1 MRRRPV
7 CILCLLLVVFLCV
20 TDWLGF
26 SLIRG
31 NPLPESVQTWIKKHP
46 ESTICG
52 EVVRCQENEEFQ
64 SVYLKDTYLIYNSEK
79 VSIDN
84 VRVYLKENNKNKKL
98 LAGSLILVSGK
109 LEEVPEPGNPGEFD
123 SRQYYACRHIYYVMK
138 KGKVEKQSRN
148 HSAYGQFLIG
158 MKQKFAGILEKV
170 CGNEAGAFEAI
181 VLGDKSNLDVELKM
195 RYQMAGI
202 IHILA
207 ISGLHISLLGMG
219 LYNILK
225 KIGLGI
231 RPAGLLALVIMLQYG
246 LMTGGTVST
255 MRAVCMF
262 LLSVGAKIAGRIYDM
277 PTGMAAS
284 AILILVE
291 NPAYLLD
298 GGFLMSFGSVIG
310 IGCVWPLITEV
321 MDREEKSQWK
331 TEDKGVRVLLEST
344 GKSLWK
350 SFLASGTV
358 LLTTLPVVLWFY
370 GEVSVLGIFLN
381 LLVLPTVGVVL
392 GSGTAGALMGLFSD
406 RGAFLTVIPGRIILK
421 GYEFLAALAGK
432 LPFCTWVGG
441 KPQVWQIVGYYVI
454 LAVAVWIYRRAAQV
468 CVDND
473 SFWLWKRGF
482 DLYKKKISG
491 KRVQILQKSG
501 VNKCHKRYKRQ
512 NQCKETVMKI
522 RGIRGICVVT
532 VCLGILLIGYKPRE
546 DFRIACLDVGQGD
559 GIVIEIENQRN
570 ILIDGGSTNKS
581 ALGQY
586 QLLPYLKSR
595 GISRLDGIYISHT
608 DEDHISGVRQLL
620 EYIGK
625 GLTVLRVEKLI
636 LPDWQNVQDNKNYQE
651 LIQLAEAAGTRV
663 LYAKAGDRVRYGQI
677 SLEVLW
683 PLLGATGTEVNE
695 DAMVMEMTSGDFKGI
710 FTGDIGKETEEKL
723 LQNGWLE
730 NVDFLKVAHHGSKY
744 STGQEFL
751 DIVRPELAVIS
762 CSSTNTYGHPSP
774 DTLRRLKN
782 SGSKVLITK
791 DTGAVMIYRKHK
803 HIFTKCYRQNFNQIK

>member
-64 SVYLKDTYLIYNSEK
+64 FVYLKDTYLIYNSEK

-512 NQCKETVMKI
+512 NQCKEAVMKI

-559 GIVIEIENQRN
+559 GIVIEIENQWN

-791 DTGAVMIYRKHK
+791 DAGAVMIYRKHK

>member
-344 GKSLWK
+344 GKLLWK

-512 NQCKETVMKI
+512 NQCKEAVMKI

-559 GIVIEIENQRN
+559 GIVIEIENQWN

-791 DTGAVMIYRKHK
+791 DAGAVMIYRKHK

>member
-1 MRRRPV
+1 MRRRLV

-231 RPAGLLALVIMLQYG
+231 RPAGLMALVIMLQYG

-310 IGCVWPLITEV
+310 IRCVWPLITEV

-512 NQCKETVMKI
+512 NQCKEAVMKI

-559 GIVIEIENQRN
+559 GIVIEIENQWN

-730 NVDFLKVAHHGSKY
+730 DVDFLKVAHHGSKY

-791 DTGAVMIYRKHK
+791 DAGAVMIYRKHK

>member
-559 GIVIEIENQRN
+559 GIVIEIENQWN

-791 DTGAVMIYRKHK
+791 DTGTVMIYRKHK

>member
-26 SLIRG
+26 SLIQG
-31 NPLPESVQTWIKKHP
+31 NPLPQSVQTWIKKHP

-52 EVVRCQENEEFQ
+52 EVVRCQENEDFQ
-64 SVYLKDTYLIYNSEK
+64 SVYLKNTYLIYNSEK

-109 LEEVPEPGNPGEFD
+109 LEEIQESGNPGEFD
-123 SRQYYACRHIYYVMK
+123 SRQYYTCRHIYYVMK

-148 HSAYGQFLIG
+148 HSAYGQFLID
-158 MKQKFAGILEKV
+158 MQQKFAGILENA

-181 VLGDKSNLDVELKM
+181 VLGDKSNLDAELKM

-225 KIGLGI
+225 RIGLGI
-231 RPAGLLALVIMLQYG
+231 WPAGLLALAIMLQYG
-246 LMTGGTVST
+246 MMTGGTVST

-277 PTGMAAS
+277 PTGMAVS
-284 AILILVE
+284 AILILME

-298 GGFLMSFGSVIG
+298 GGFLLSFGSVTG
-310 IGCVWPLITEV
+310 IGCVWPLISEV
-321 MDREEKSQWK
+321 MDREEKSRWK
-331 TEDKGVRVLLEST
+331 TESKGVKEFLKST
-344 GKSLWK
+344 EKSLWK

-358 LLTTLPVVLWFY
+358 QLTTLPVVLWFY

-381 LLVLPTVGVVL
+381 LLVLPTVGIVL
-392 GSGTAGALMGLFSD
+392 GSGTTGAFVGLFSS
-406 RGAFLTVIPGRIILK
+406 RGAFLAALPGRIILK
-421 GYEFLAALAGK
+421 SYEFLAELAGK
-432 LPFCTWVGG
+432 LPICTWVGG
-441 KPQVWQIVGYYVI
+441 KPQIWQIVGYYVI
-454 LAVAVWIYRRAAQV
+454 LAAGVWIYRQTAQEY
-468 CVDND
+468 VDND
-473 SFWLWKRGF
+473 SFWKRGS
-482 DLYKKKISG
+482 DLYNREVSGKKI
-491 KRVQILQKSG
+491 RILQNSEAHKSQ
-501 VNKCHKRYKRQ
+501 KRHKDV
-512 NQCKETVMKI
+512 VMKI
-522 RGIRGICVVT
+522 WGIRGACVVT

-559 GIVIEIENQRN
+559 GIVIEIENQWN

-586 QLLPYLKSR
+586 QLIPYLKSR
-595 GISRLDGIYISHT
+595 GISKLDGIYISHT
-608 DEDHISGVRQLL
+608 DEDHISGVRQLF

-625 GLTVLRVEKLI
+625 GLTVLRVENLI
-636 LPDWQNVQDNKNYQE
+636 LPEWQNIQDNKNYQE
-651 LIQLAEAAGTRV
+651 LIQLAEIAGTRV
-663 LYAKAGDRVRYGQI
+663 LTARAGDKIKYGQTR
-677 SLEVLW
+677 LEVLW
-683 PLLGATGTEVNE
+683 PPEGADGAEVNE
-695 DAMVMEMTSGDFKGI
+695 DAMVLEMTSGDFKGI

-723 LQNGWLE
+723 LQNGVLE
-730 NVDFLKVAHHGSKY
+730 DVDFLKVAHHGSKY
-744 STGQEFL
+744 STGEEFL
-751 DIVRPELAVIS
+751 ETVKPELAVVS
-762 CSSTNTYGHPSP
+762 CSATNTYGHPSP
-774 DTLRRLKN
+774 DTLQRLKET
-782 SGSKVLITK
+782 GAVIKITK
-791 DTGAVMIYRKHK
+791 DDGAVTLRKVREKYKLSTYR
-803 HIFTKCYRQNFNQIK
+803 

>member
-26 SLIRG
+26 SLIQG
-31 NPLPESVQTWIKKHP
+31 NPLPQSVQTWIKKHP

-109 LEEVPEPGNPGEFD
+109 LEEIQESGNPGEFD
-123 SRQYYACRHIYYVMK
+123 SRQYYTCRHIYYVMK

-148 HSAYGQFLIG
+148 HSAYGQFLID
-158 MKQKFAGILEKV
+158 MQQKFAGILENA

-181 VLGDKSNLDVELKM
+181 VLGDKSNLDAELKM

-225 KIGLGI
+225 RIGLGI
-231 RPAGLLALVIMLQYG
+231 WPAGLLALAIMLQYG
-246 LMTGGTVST
+246 MMTGGTVST

-277 PTGMAAS
+277 PTGMAVS
-284 AILILVE
+284 AILILME

-298 GGFLMSFGSVIG
+298 GGFLLSFGSVTG
-310 IGCVWPLITEV
+310 IGCVWPLISEV
-321 MDREEKSQWK
+321 MDREEKSRWK
-331 TEDKGVRVLLEST
+331 TESKGVKEFLKST
-344 GKSLWK
+344 EKSLWK

-358 LLTTLPVVLWFY
+358 QLTTLPVVLWFY

-381 LLVLPTVGVVL
+381 LLVLPTVGIVL
-392 GSGTAGALMGLFSD
+392 GSGTTGAFVGLFSS
-406 RGAFLTVIPGRIILK
+406 RGAFLAALPGRIILK
-421 GYEFLAALAGK
+421 SYEFLAELAGK
-432 LPFCTWVGG
+432 LPICTWVGG
-441 KPQVWQIVGYYVI
+441 KPQIWQIVGYYVI
-454 LAVAVWIYRRAAQV
+454 LAAGVWIYRQTAQEY
-468 CVDND
+468 VDND
-473 SFWLWKRGF
+473 SFWKRGS
-482 DLYKKKISG
+482 DLYNREVSGKKI
-491 KRVQILQKSG
+491 RILQNSEAHKSQ
-501 VNKCHKRYKRQ
+501 KRHKDV
-512 NQCKETVMKI
+512 VMKI
-522 RGIRGICVVT
+522 WGIRGACVVT

-559 GIVIEIENQRN
+559 GIVIEIENQWN

-586 QLLPYLKSR
+586 QLIPYLKSR
-595 GISRLDGIYISHT
+595 GISKLDGIYISHT
-608 DEDHISGVRQLL
+608 DEDHISGVRQLF

-625 GLTVLRVEKLI
+625 GLTVLRVENLI
-636 LPDWQNVQDNKNYQE
+636 LPEWQNIQDNKNYQE
-651 LIQLAEAAGTRV
+651 LIQLAEIAGTRV
-663 LYAKAGDRVRYGQI
+663 LTARAGDKIKYGQTR
-677 SLEVLW
+677 LEVLW
-683 PLLGATGTEVNE
+683 PPEGADGAEVNE
-695 DAMVMEMTSGDFKGI
+695 DAMVLEMTSGDFKGI

-723 LQNGWLE
+723 LQNGVLE
-730 NVDFLKVAHHGSKY
+730 DVDFLKVAHHGSKY
-744 STGQEFL
+744 STGEEFL
-751 DIVRPELAVIS
+751 ETVKPELAVVS
-762 CSSTNTYGHPSP
+762 CSATNTYGHPSP
-774 DTLRRLKN
+774 DTLQRLKET
-782 SGSKVLITK
+782 GAVIKITK
-791 DTGAVMIYRKHK
+791 DDGAVTLRKVREKYKLSTYR
-803 HIFTKCYRQNFNQIK
+803 

>member
-26 SLIRG
+26 SMTSG
-31 NPLPESVQTWIKKHP
+31 NPLPEPVQTWIKKHP

-84 VRVYLKENNKNKKL
+84 VRVYLKENNRNKNSKKL

-123 SRQYYACRHIYYVMK
+123 SRQYYACRRIYYVMK

-148 HSAYGQFLIG
+148 HSAYGQFLID
-158 MKQKFAGILEKV
+158 MQQKFAGILEKA

-181 VLGDKSNLDVELKM
+181 VLGDKSNLDAELKM

-231 RPAGLLALVIMLQYG
+231 WPAGLLSLVIMLQYG
-246 LMTGGTVST
+246 MMTGGTVST

-310 IGCVWPLITEV
+310 IGCVWPLIVEV
-321 MDREEKSQWK
+321 MDREEKNQWK
-331 TEDKGVRVLLEST
+331 TEDKGVRVFLKST

-358 LLTTLPVVLWFY
+358 QLTTLPVVLWFY
-370 GEVSVLGIFLN
+370 GEISVLGIFLN

-392 GSGTAGALMGLFSD
+392 GSGTAGALVGLFSG
-406 RGAFLTVIPGRIILK
+406 RGAFLTVVPGRIILK
-421 GYEFLAALAGK
+421 GYEFLAAVAGK
-432 LPFCTWVGG
+432 LSFCTWAGG
-441 KPQVWQIVGYYVI
+441 RPQVCQMVGYYVI
-454 LAVAVWIYRRAAQV
+454 LAVSVWIYRWTAQSG
-468 CVDND
+468 VDND
-473 SFWLWKRGF
+473 SFLKCES
-482 DLYKKKISG
+482 DLYNRKDSG
-491 KRVQILQKSG
+491 KEMQIIQNSG
-501 VNKCHKRYKRQ
+501 VYKSHKRQ
-512 NQCKETVMKI
+512 NRCKYAVMKVW
-522 RGIRGICVVT
+522 GIRGLCAAA

-559 GIVIEIENQRN
+559 GIVIEIENQWN

-608 DEDHISGVRQLL
+608 DEDHISGVRQIL

-625 GLTVLRVEKLI
+625 GLTVLRVENLI
-636 LPDWQNVQDNKNYQE
+636 LPDWQNVQENKNYQE
-651 LIQLAEAAGTRV
+651 LIKLAEAAGTRV
-663 LYAKAGDRVRYGQI
+663 LYAKAGDRIQYGQA

-683 PLLGATGTEVNE
+683 PLSGASGTEVNE

-730 NVDFLKVAHHGSKY
+730 DVDFLKVAHHGSKY

-751 DIVRPELAVIS
+751 DIVKPELAVIS
-762 CSSTNTYGHPSP
+762 CSSMNTYGHPSP
-774 DTLRRLKN
+774 DTLRRLEN

-791 DTGAVMIYRKHK
+791 DAGAVMIYRKHK
-803 HIFTKCYRQNFNQIK
+803 HIFAKTYRKNSDCE

>member
-7 CILCLLLVVFLCV
+7 CILCLLLGVFLCV

-148 HSAYGQFLIG
+148 HSVYGQFLIG

-512 NQCKETVMKI
+512 NQCKEAVMKI

-559 GIVIEIENQRN
+559 GIVIEIENQWN

-791 DTGAVMIYRKHK
+791 DAGAVMIYRKHK

>member
-1 MRRRPV
+1 M

-31 NPLPESVQTWIKKHP
+31 NPLPQSVQTWIKKHP

-52 EVVRCQENEEFQ
+52 EVVRCQENEDFQ

-84 VRVYLKENNKNKKL
+84 VRVYLKENSKSKNSSKL

-109 LEEVPEPGNPGEFD
+109 LEEVQEPGNPGEFD
-123 SRQYYACRHIYYVMK
+123 SRQYYACRRIYYVMK

-148 HSAYGQFLIG
+148 HSAYGQFLID
-158 MKQKFAGILEKV
+158 MQQKFAGILEKA
-170 CGNEAGAFEAI
+170 CGEEAGAFEAI
-181 VLGDKSNLDVELKM
+181 VLGDKSNLDAELKM

-231 RPAGLLALVIMLQYG
+231 WPAGLLALVIMLQYG
-246 LMTGGTVST
+246 MMTGGTVST

-277 PTGMAAS
+277 PTGVAAS

-298 GGFLMSFGSVIG
+298 GGFLLSFGSVIG
-310 IGCVWPLITEV
+310 IGCVWPLISEV
-321 MDREEKSQWK
+321 MDRKVRY
-331 TEDKGVRVLLEST
+331 DKKKENENVGEFLKST

-358 LLTTLPVVLWFY
+358 QLTTLPVVLWFY

-392 GSGTAGALMGLFSD
+392 GSGTVGAIVGLFSG
-406 RGAFLTVIPGRIILK
+406 RGAFLAAVPGRIVLK
-421 GYEFLAALAGK
+421 SYEFLTMQAGRF
-432 LPFCTWVGG
+432 LFCTWVGG
-441 KPQVWQIVGYYVI
+441 KTQVWQIVVYYVI
-454 LAVAVWIYRRAAQV
+454 LAVGVWIYRRIISGG
-468 CVDND
+468 VDNM
-473 SFWLWKRGF
+473 SISENEENSEKNIQKHGF
-482 DLYKKKISG
+482 PGKSLYIW
-491 KRVQILQKSG
+491 
-501 VNKCHKRYKRQ
+501 
-512 NQCKETVMKI
+512 E
-522 RGIRGICVVT
+522 IRGICIAII
-532 VCLGILLIGYKPRE
+532 CLEIWLIGYKPRE

-559 GIVIEIENQRN
+559 GIVIEIENQWN

-595 GISRLDGIYISHT
+595 GICRLDGIYISHT
-608 DEDHISGVRQLL
+608 DEDHISGVRELL

-625 GLTVLRVEKLI
+625 NLTVLRVRNLI
-636 LPDWQNVQDNKNYQE
+636 LPEWENVEDNKNYQE
-651 LIQLAEAAGTRV
+651 LVNLAEAAGIRV
-663 LYAKAGDRVRYGQI
+663 LYAKSGDKIRYGNT

-683 PLLGATGTEVNE
+683 PLSGASGTEVNE
-695 DAMVMEMTSGDFKGI
+695 DAMVLEMTNGNFKGI
-710 FTGDIGKETEEKL
+710 FTGDIGKETEGKL
-723 LQNGWLE
+723 MQNGWLE
-730 NVDFLKVAHHGSKY
+730 DVDFLKVAHHGSKY

-751 DIVRPELAVIS
+751 DTVKPELAVIS
-762 CSSTNTYGHPSP
+762 CSATNTYGHPSP
-774 DTLRRLKN
+774 DTLQRLKE
-782 SGSKVLITK
+782 SGAEIKITK
-791 DTGAVMIYRKHK
+791 DDGAVTLRKVRGKYKVSTYR
-803 HIFTKCYRQNFNQIK
+803 

>member
-123 SRQYYACRHIYYVMK
+123 SRQYYACRHIYYLMK
-138 KGKVEKQSRN
+138 KGKVERQSQN
-148 HSAYGQFLIG
+148 HSVYGQFLIN
-158 MKQKFAGILEKV
+158 MQQKFAGILEKA

-231 RPAGLLALVIMLQYG
+231 WPAGLLALVIMLQYG

-262 LLSVGAKIAGRIYDM
+262 LLSVGAKIAVRIYDM

-321 MDREEKSQWK
+321 MDREMKYERKIENKNVGEFLK
-331 TEDKGVRVLLEST
+331 TI
-344 GKSLWK
+344 GKSIWRA
-350 SFLASGTV
+350 FLASGTIQ
-358 LLTTLPVVLWFY
+358 LTTLPVVLWFY

-381 LLVLPTVGVVL
+381 LLVLPTVGIVL
-392 GSGTAGALMGLFSD
+392 GSGTAGALLGLVSS
-406 RGAFLTVIPGRIILK
+406 RGAFLAAVPGRIFLK
-421 GYEFLAALAGK
+421 VYELLVVMAGK
-432 LPFCTWVGG
+432 LPFCTWIGG
-441 KPQVWQIVGYYVI
+441 KPKIWQIVGYYVI
-454 LAVAVWIYRRAAQV
+454 LAAVVWIYRQNIMKVWGNRVV
-468 CVDND
+468 CIVA
-473 SFWLWKRGF
+473 
-482 DLYKKKISG
+482 
-491 KRVQILQKSG
+491 
-501 VNKCHKRYKRQ
+501 
-512 NQCKETVMKI
+512 
-522 RGIRGICVVT
+522 
-532 VCLGILLIGYKPRE
+532 VCLGILLIGYKPHE

-559 GIVIEIENQRN
+559 GTVIEIENQWN

-586 QLLPYLKSR
+586 QLIPYLKSR

-625 GLTVLRVEKLI
+625 GLTVLRVENLI
-636 LPDWQNVQDNKNYQE
+636 LPDWQDVQDNKNYQQ
-651 LIQLAEAAGTRV
+651 LIQLAETAGTRILTV
-663 LYAKAGDRVRYGQI
+663 RAGDKIKYGQTR
-677 SLEVLW
+677 LEVLW
-683 PLLGATGTEVNE
+683 PPEGASGTEVNE
-695 DAMVMEMTSGDFKGI
+695 DAMVLEMTSGNFKGI

-723 LQNGWLE
+723 LQNGILE
-730 NVDFLKVAHHGSKY
+730 DIDFLKVAHHGSKY
-744 STGQEFL
+744 STGEEFL
-751 DIVRPELAVIS
+751 ETVKPEMAVIS
-762 CSSTNTYGHPSP
+762 CSATNTYGHPSP
-774 DTLRRLKN
+774 DTLQRLEEAGAEIK
-782 SGSKVLITK
+782 ITK
-791 DTGAVMIYRKHK
+791 NDGAVMLWKVRGKYKLSTYK
-803 HIFTKCYRQNFNQIK
+803 